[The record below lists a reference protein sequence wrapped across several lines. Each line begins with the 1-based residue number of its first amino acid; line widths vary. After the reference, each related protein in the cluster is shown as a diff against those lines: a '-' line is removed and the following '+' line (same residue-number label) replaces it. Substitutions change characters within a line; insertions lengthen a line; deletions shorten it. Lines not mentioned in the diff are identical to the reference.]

1 MLYIISS
8 VAGGGKSTL
17 ISKILERHPS
27 IHFSISFT
35 SRPIR
40 KNDEPGINY
49 HFVSKTE
56 FEKLIKEDFFF
67 EYALVHD
74 NYYGTPKKFIEEEI
88 AKGNKVIL
96 DIDVQGFRIIKNKF
110 DDLISIFI
118 LPPSEEVW
126 IARLKNRGTDNEEV
140 IEKRIK
146 NGRDELK
153 AVNEYDFRIIN
164 DKLETAV
171 DELEKILFLKEDRI
185 QRIINEFWFRS

>member
-17 ISKILERHPS
+17 ITKILEKYPV
-27 IHFSISFT
+27 IHFSISYT
-35 SRPIR
+35 SRPVR
-40 KNDEPGINY
+40 KNDEPGVNY

-56 FEKLIKEDFFF
+56 FEKLIGEDFFF

-110 DDLISIFI
+110 NDLRSIFI
-118 LPPSEEVW
+118 LPPSEEIW
-126 IARLKNRGTDNEEV
+126 ISRLRNRGTDSDEI

-146 NGRDELK
+146 NGRNELK
-153 AVNEYDFRIIN
+153 AVNEYDFKIIN

-171 DELEKILFLKEDRI
+171 DELEKILFLNEDRV
-185 QRIINEFWFRS
+185 QRIINEP

>member
-185 QRIINEFWFRS
+185 QRIINEF

>member
-17 ISKILERHPS
+17 ISKVLEKHPS
-27 IHFSISFT
+27 IHFSISYT

-49 HFVSKTE
+49 QFVSKSE

-88 AKGNKVIL
+88 RKGNKVIL

-110 DDLISIFI
+110 NDLRSIFI

-126 IARLKNRGTDNEEV
+126 ISRLRNRGTDSEEI

-146 NGRDELK
+146 NGRGELK
-153 AVNEYDFRIIN
+153 AVDEYDFKIIN

-171 DELEKILFLKEDRI
+171 DELEKILFLNEDRI
-185 QRIINEFWFRS
+185 QKVINEL

>member
-17 ISKILERHPS
+17 ISKIIEKYPT
-27 IHFSISFT
+27 IHFSISYT
-35 SRPIR
+35 SRQIR

-49 HFVSKTE
+49 HFVSKAE

-88 AKGNKVIL
+88 QRGNKVIL
-96 DIDVQGFRIIKNKF
+96 DIDVQGFRIIKMKF
-110 DDLISIFI
+110 NDLRSIFI
-118 LPPSEEVW
+118 LPPSEEIW
-126 IARLKNRGTDNEEV
+126 ISRLKNRGTDSIDI

-146 NGRDELK
+146 NGREELK
-153 AVNEYDFRIIN
+153 AIKEYDFQIIN
-164 DKLETAV
+164 DDLVTAV
-171 DELEKILFLKEDRI
+171 NELEKILFLSEDRI
-185 QRIINEFWFRS
+185 QKIINEP